1 MTMKQILFLMSM
13 IGSLF
18 FSSCGDEYKWSEFKK
33 LEIDC
38 YGIELFPSANNEF
51 IMTGEIPAEGMNFSF
66 VPKEKYEDWI
76 NDIWIDV
83 EGIFQG
89 GTDLSIESV
98 EPRLKGEW
106 GELCIDL
113 NKPHEIS
120 VHINKN
126 SSNRPRIIKIDIGG
140 GYYKLNIRLTQAAE

>member
-1 MTMKQILFLMSM
+1 MSKEIGFFISVLCAM
-13 IGSLF
+13 I

-51 IMTGEIPAEGMNFSF
+51 IMTGEIPAKGMNFSF

-83 EGIFQG
+83 EGFFQG

-126 SSNRPRIIKIDIGG
+126 SSNVPRIINIEISGA
-140 GYYKLNIRLTQAAE
+140 YYRTHIRLTQAAE